1 MTDKVSRPKN
11 HYSVRFTDK
20 NSWNEF
26 KEDLKP
32 ILREQRIKY
41 QYSEKTPTFHILYKS
56 PEINFKVI
64 WEEDG
69 GLLVSLQAGSEI
81 NKENV
86 LVCREIYDLLLLFS
100 GELVE
105 GKNPY
110 DWADSD

>member
-1 MTDKVSRPKN
+1 MNNVSQPKN
-11 HYSVRFTDK
+11 HYSVRFADK

-32 ILREQRIKY
+32 ILRERKIKY
-41 QYSEKTPTFHILYKS
+41 QYSEKTPSFHVFYKS

-81 NKENV
+81 SEETL

-100 GELVE
+100 GELVK

-110 DWADSD
+110 DWIGSD